1 MPIVS
6 IEGEEKTYE
15 VKEKEVIFDALDNQ
29 GLKLPHGC
37 LAGSCGACKVEITE
51 GKENLKAPS
60 RVEQDTILAIK
71 QNFERLNGAGSLDN
85 REVRLSCRARVLGDV
100 KIKKLKNN

>member
-6 IEGEEKTYE
+6 IEGDDKEYE
-15 VKEKEVIFDALDNQ
+15 VEEGAILFDALDNQ

-37 LAGSCGACKVEITE
+37 LAGSCGACRIEILE

-60 RVEQDTILAIK
+60 SIEQNTIGAIK
-71 QNFERLNGAGSLDN
+71 MNYKRVNGAEALGD

-100 KIKKLKNN
+100 KFKKFK

>member
-6 IEGEEKTYE
+6 IEGDDKEYE
-15 VKEKEVIFDALDNQ
+15 VAESEVLFDALDNQ

-37 LAGSCGACKVEITE
+37 LAGSCGACRIEILE

-60 RVEQDTILAIK
+60 RIEQDTIASIK
-71 QNFERLNGAGSLDN
+71 ANYVRLNGEEALGD
-85 REVRLSCRARVLGDV
+85 REVRLACRARVLGDV
-100 KIKKLKNN
+100 KFKRFK

>member
-6 IEGEEKTYE
+6 IEDQDKEFE
-15 VKEKEVIFDALDNQ
+15 VKEKDIIFDALDNQ

-37 LAGSCGACKVEITE
+37 LAGSCGACRIEIIE

-60 RVEQDTILAIK
+60 SIEENTIEAIK
-71 QNFERLNGAGSLDN
+71 MNYKRVHGDDSLGD
-85 REVRLSCRARVLGDV
+85 REIRLSCRARVLGDV
-100 KIKKLKNN
+100 KIKKFK